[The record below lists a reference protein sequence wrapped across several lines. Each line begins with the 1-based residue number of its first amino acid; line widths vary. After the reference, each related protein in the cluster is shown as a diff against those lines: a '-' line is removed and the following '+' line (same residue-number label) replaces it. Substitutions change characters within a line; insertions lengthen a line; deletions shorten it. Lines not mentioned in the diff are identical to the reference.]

1 MHAYRS
7 AFPCTPSLPGPGP
20 GPSRS
25 GVTARR
31 RPARLGAAL
40 LGLLALI
47 TAAACSSE
55 EAFLLLI
62 RPPAGVAISQYE
74 VTVQDRESRDIVYG
88 SGIQALPPS
97 AQGRDLSVE
106 PLRIGLKLSKKEG
119 TYLVQ
124 IILAASPV
132 ASRV

>member
-1 MHAYRS
+1 MHVYRS
-7 AFPCTPSLPGPGP
+7 APVGLPSLPGPGP
-20 GPSRS
+20 SRS
-25 GVTARR
+25 RSDGKNTRR
-31 RPARLGAAL
+31 RPGWLGSAL
-40 LGLLALI
+40 LGLIALV

-62 RPPAGVAISQYE
+62 RPPAGVAITQYE

-88 SGIQALPPS
+88 SGIQSLPPS

-106 PLRIGLKLSKKEG
+106 PLRIGLKLAKKDG

-124 IILAASPV
+124 L
-132 ASRV
+132 